1 MNDSHN
7 TNHQMKSFIVLTEEL
22 LAHYASATVPQA
34 YTTISEEHTE
44 IVEHPMV
51 QECKDI
57 VFKLRAFMEDASGG
71 DYALGI
77 EIGMQRAADMIE
89 NLIKRYEKKDDN
101 FE

>member
-22 LAHYASATVPQA
+22 LAHYSKATLP
-34 YTTISEEHTE
+34 TELEPISEEHAE
-44 IVEHPMV
+44 IFEHPMV
-51 QECKDI
+51 NECKNI

-89 NLIKRYEKKDDN
+89 NLIKRYEQKDDN

>member
-1 MNDSHN
+1 MDDLHN
-7 TNHQMKSFIVLTEEL
+7 TKQQMKSFIVLTEEL
-22 LAHYASATVPQA
+22 LAHYASTTMPIDNTVL
-34 YTTISEEHTE
+34 EKE
-44 IVEHPMV
+44 IEVVEHPIV

-77 EIGMQRAADMIE
+77 EIGMQRAADMID
-89 NLIKRYEKKDDN
+89 NLIKRYENKDDN